1 MMRSITAFAFTALA
15 TSAIAT
21 AAMAADMPVK
31 ARPAPPPA
39 PVYNWSGCYIKG
51 GGGYGMWNQDTI
63 GFDDSFQT
71 GTEIRT
77 GGRGWFGTVGA
88 GCDLQVGER
97 WVIGVFGDYDFSSI
111 KGDFATT
118 VFEGEVIGGREK
130 LKSAWAVGGRIG
142 YLITPAVLTYISG
155 GFTEAR
161 FSGIELAFLTNPPDP
176 VGARIDQHTYSGWFL
191 GSGFEYNFGWFPGL
205 FWRTEYRFAS
215 YDKDNLLIV
224 ESPGGARTG
233 FSVDSEKF
241 VQTIRSELVWRFNW
255 GSSARA
261 PY

>member
-1 MMRSITAFAFTALA
+1 MRKMLLG
-15 TSAIAT
+15 AIAIS
-21 AAMAADMPVK
+21 AVLSSPALSADMQ
-31 ARPAPPPA
+31 RPALKAPPA
-39 PVYNWSGCYIKG
+39 AAPFYNWTGCYIKG
-51 GGGYGMWNQDTI
+51 GGGYGMWNQDTTV
-63 GFDDSFQT
+63 FDGSVQF
-71 GTEIRT
+71 GSEIRT

-88 GCDLQVGER
+88 GCDYQIGER
-97 WVIGVFGDYDFSSI
+97 WVIGVFGDYDFASI
-111 KGDFATT
+111 KGDFAASFDGT
-118 VFEGEVIGGREK
+118 VIGGREK

-161 FSGIELAFLTNPPDP
+161 FSGVELATFEIPPDT

-191 GSGFEYNFGWFPGL
+191 GSGFEYNLGWMPGL

-215 YDKDNLLIV
+215 YDNENLLV
-224 ESPGGARTG
+224 VRSPSGAPTG

-255 GSSARA
+255 GGSVRGA
-261 PY
+261 Y